1 MDLIATLACGVR
13 GAESGTVDLYLRG
26 TSTPATYYTDFEG
39 TASAT
44 GTAVPLDANGGAILF
59 VNALV
64 RVVVKSALGATVREF
79 VAGHSAPCVEIRSS
93 SITGTAYSGGAVA
106 AGNPTNLKLW
116 ADMWLASA
124 GAIDFKV
131 AINGVATDLDSAF
144 AAVAGL
150 RYFVVTD
157 PAYGAVGDGVTNNLG
172 AFQAA
177 INAANAAGGGV
188 VFVPRGTFLINGTLT
203 TYATVAMLGA
213 DRATSFINVTNAAAT
228 FMTGA
233 PLSSI
238 ASLTITPSAA
248 DYTGTLILATS
259 TGGVRVR
266 DVQISGNVSGSL
278 FSAAAAALFSLE
290 ASGCTFGTRSTG
302 YVVNQSAG
310 VIGATFYSCAMT
322 ASSAEAAANSVVL
335 ANVINVYN
343 STVTIGSTGFAGTK
357 TVFNGPA
364 SIRAVG
370 NTASI
375 FAGTATVTMFNSS
388 GALTESGNIASSG
401 TGTMVMY
408 AAALALAN
416 SSLGSRVGRSAT
428 VDADVDPVTLSSLN
442 HRHVQ
447 ARVTNAGAWV
457 GNCQVVVEQ
466 APRGSDLIASFW
478 NDTAGG
484 VTFEWS
490 TNVSVAAATTFV
502 VAPNSI
508 RTFYLVSSNNSPT
521 SSTLEW
527 FLVTAV
533 GGAEVVE

>member
-1 MDLIATLACGVR
+1 MHLIAPLACGVR

-39 TASAT
+39 TSSGT

-64 RVVVKSALGATVREF
+64 RVVAKSALGATVREF
-79 VAGHSAPCVEIRSS
+79 VAGDAAPCVEIRSS

-124 GAIDFKV
+124 GAVDFKV

-188 VFVPRGTFLINGTLT
+188 VFVPRGIFLINGTLT

-213 DRATSFINVTNAAAT
+213 DRATSLINVTNAAAT

-248 DYTGTLILATS
+248 DYTGTLVLATS
-259 TGGVRVR
+259 IGGTRVR

-278 FSAAAAALFSLE
+278 FSATTFYTFE
-290 ASGCTFGTRSTG
+290 AINCTFGTRSTG
-302 YVVNQSAG
+302 YVVNQGAG
-310 VIGATFYSCAMT
+310 TMGATVYNCTMT
-322 ASSAEAAANSVVL
+322 ASSAEAAANSVIL

-364 SIRAVG
+364 SVRAVG

-375 FAGTATVTMFNSS
+375 FSGTCTATMFSS
-388 GALTESGNIASSG
+388 AGGLTESGNIASSG
-401 TGTMVMY
+401 TGTMNMY
-408 AAALALAN
+408 AASLGLAA
-416 SSLGSRVGRSAT
+416 SSLASRFGRSAT

-490 TNVSVAAATTFV
+490 TNVSVAPATTFV
-502 VAPNSI
+502 VAPNSV

-527 FLVTAV
+527 FLVADV
-533 GGAEVVE
+533 AGAEVVE